1 VKFVDASGLFE
12 GDVAKAIIDRLV
24 VWPGQL
30 TAYDTGA
37 LEFFA
42 LRKRAQD
49 TLQERFDLREF
60 HIAVLGNGT
69 VTLPML
75 HEQVEYWIASKEN
88 GNADE
93 LNQRA
98 VQARWRARRV
108 LPQRSL
114 DQRRKANCVSAR

>member
-1 VKFVDASGLFE
+1 VKFVDASGRFE
-12 GDVAKAIIDRLV
+12 GVVAKAIIDRLV

-60 HIAVLGNGT
+60 DAAVLGNGT

-75 HEQVEYWIASKEN
+75 REQVEYWISSKQN
-88 GNADE
+88 GK
-93 LNQRA
+93 R
-98 VQARWRARRV
+98 
-108 LPQRSL
+108 
-114 DQRRKANCVSAR
+114 